1 MEKEKN
7 IYVDVLVLTEDSAV
21 GEIILQNLSN
31 SGILKSYRQVS
42 SKDDFSRELGGPV
55 PDVIISDYSHT
66 ALSTTEALRL
76 ARQQHPDTLFVVIA
90 GPIGEVNA
98 AQCITDGADMFVSK
112 RDPDRMAP
120 GIIDLIEKKMDQRR
134 ASLTGEGNQPNEKL
148 YQALAENSVS
158 VIWRTDKHLRL
169 IYLSPS
175 FKEFSGQDAGEWLG
189 QPVFELFDNPVGI
202 PNIRWVHKNA
212 LFLQNSSVF
221 HFEMNFRKKD
231 GQQAI
236 IEITGKPIFELGT
249 FLGIQGT
256 AADITEKKSTE
267 NQLRE
272 KYRDLLYMN
281 ESLPCGLFR
290 TDAEGKLT
298 YVNTHWSILTGVPV
312 SEATG
317 TEWNKTVFADDR
329 HITDDLVFPNQQGEY
344 QEKLE
349 FRYMHANGKPVWVA
363 CQLIAIYFDASFLG
377 YIGSLSDITHLKE
390 REEIYRIREIR
401 LRSAIEKAPIPVM
414 IHSKGKILQLSQAF
428 TEISGYDIHELTTLE
443 KWHEIAH
450 PVEEEYNNILLKP
463 EDHPNPDFPTG
474 SWQVST
480 KKYGPRIWEFSY
492 SSVPSSES
500 EKIFV
505 TSIAIDVTH
514 KKQMEEELFR
524 SRQELNA
531 IFQGAPIMMFLMNI
545 RREIIKI
552 NQTAVTYTR
561 KSRVEILGKSI
572 GNALSCHAC
581 ADRIPCGEAK
591 ACLNCPLYK
600 ALEQVFEKT
609 RSNLNEEIVICL
621 KRGGKLEQR
630 TYIIN
635 AERLFGDPESRVLL
649 TLQDISD
656 RKEAEL
662 ELKKSEEKFRNLIE
676 NAPVGIALISQQGII
691 RDANAAVAGLFGFDS
706 KEELSGKQIGDFY
719 FRSDDRELFLQHLE
733 EGTAFALETLMI
745 NRNGE
750 QIWLMETA
758 VKQDFPD
765 GEKGYVSILEDI
777 NLRKENE
784 EKIRAYQGNL
794 EDLIRERTRDL
805 EESNRQ
811 LTKLYKAI
819 EFSPVSV
826 VITDAAGNIEYVN
839 PHFLEITGYNRTEA
853 IGNNMRFIKSED
865 TPAEYYRELW
875 ESLKKGKLWHG
886 QFKNRKKNGEL
897 FWELCSIAPIYG
909 AKNEITHYVA
919 VKQDITE
926 KMKAEE
932 RLRNY
937 TGELEI
943 FNKSMVDRELRM
955 IEMKQEVN
963 EMCRQLG
970 LPDKYPTELE

>member
-1 MEKEKN
+1 MN
-7 IYVDVLVLTEDSAV
+7 IQLQVLVLTADAAD
-21 GEIILQNLSN
+21 GDKIRNDLSN
-31 SGILKSYRQVS
+31 SGILKSFRHVS
-42 SKDDFSRELGGPV
+42 ILDDFRQELLRAT
-55 PDVIISDYSHT
+55 PDVIISEFIFDGFT
-66 ALSTTEALRL
+66 GMEALKL
-76 ARQQHPDTLFVVIA
+76 AKQHDPDTLFVFFA
-90 GPIGEVNA
+90 GAIGEVKA
-98 AQCITDGADMFVSK
+98 AQCITAGADLFLSNLE
-112 RDPDRMAP
+112 PGSLAG
-120 GIIDLIEKKMDQRR
+120 GIIDLVNRMTDQKQ
-134 ASLTGEGNQPNEKL
+134 AILKGSDNQTNAKL
-148 YQALAENSVS
+148 YQALAENSVNI
-158 VIWRTDKHLRL
+158 IWRTDKHLRL
-169 IYLSPS
+169 TYLSPS
-175 FKEFSGQDAGEWLG
+175 FTEFSGQQADAWLG
-189 QPVFELFDNPVGI
+189 QPVFELFDNPNGI

-212 LFLQNSSVF
+212 LFLQNSSPF
-221 HFEMNFRKKD
+221 HFEMKFSKAD
-231 GQQAI
+231 GLEADL
-236 IEITGKPIFELGT
+236 EITGKPLFDLGT
-249 FLGIQGT
+249 FTGIQGFAT
-256 AADITEKKSTE
+256 DISEKKSVE

-272 KYRDLLYMN
+272 TLQNLKQLN
-281 ESLPCGLFR
+281 ESLLCGVFK

-298 YVNTHWSILTGVPV
+298 YVNTHWSLLTGIPIQ
-312 SEATG
+312 EAPG
-317 TEWNKTVFADDR
+317 TEWNKTVHADDQHLIR
-329 HITDDLVFPNQQGEY
+329 DLVFPNKQGEY
-344 QEKLE
+344 HEKLE
-349 FRYMHANGKPVWVA
+349 FRLMHEDNKSVWVS
-363 CQLIAIYFDASFLG
+363 CQLLAVYFDAAFKG
-377 YIGSLSDITHLKE
+377 YIGSLSDISHFKE
-390 REEIYRIREIR
+390 REEIYKIREIR

-428 TEISGYDIHELTTLE
+428 TEISGYDIHELGTLE
-443 KWHEIAH
+443 KWNSIAH

-463 EDHPNPDFPTG
+463 EEHPNPDFPTG
-474 SWQVST
+474 TWQVNT

-492 SSVPSSES
+492 SSVPSNES

-581 ADRIPCGEAK
+581 TERIPCGEAK
-591 ACLNCPLYK
+591 ACLNCPLFQ

-609 RSNLNEEIVICL
+609 RSNLNQEIVICL
-621 KRGGKLEQR
+621 KRNGKLEHR

-676 NAPVGIALISQQGII
+676 NAPVGIALVSQQGII
-691 RDANAAVAGLFGFDS
+691 RDANAAVAELFGFDT
-706 KEELSGKQIGDFY
+706 KEELTGKQIGDFY
-719 FRSDDRELFLQHLE
+719 FSMKDRELFLQHLE
-733 EGTAFALETLMI
+733 EGTAFALETRMN
-745 NRNGE
+745 NRDGE

-794 EDLIRERTRDL
+794 EVLIRERTRDL

-811 LTKLYKAI
+811 LSKLFKAV

-826 VITDAAGNIEYVN
+826 VITDENGTIEYVN
-839 PHFLEITGYNRTEA
+839 PHFLEITGYSREEA
-853 IGNNMRFIKSED
+853 IGNNMRFVKSED
-865 TPAEYYRELW
+865 TPSEYYRELW
-875 ESLKKGKLWHG
+875 DVLKKGRLWHG
-886 QFKNRKKNGEL
+886 QFKNRKKDGEI

-909 AKNEITHYVA
+909 PKNEITHYVA

-926 KMKAEE
+926 KMQAEE

-937 TGELEI
+937 TRELEI

-955 IEMKQEVN
+955 IEMKEEVN

-970 LPDKYPTELE
+970 IPEKYPTDWNK